1 MAHYKPPKGK
11 GKVSPLDPGT
21 QVEKKK
27 KADAKAAKK
36 AADAKAAKR
45 AAAAKKPPA
54 SKTVVKKTPPKSK
67 APAPNVKG
75 PGVLGMSAT
84 AARAIPYIGAAGVA
98 AFGITKAV
106 APVFRHLFPKSEP
119 WKLTPK
125 LEASQRRMNKAMRG
139 PQGPWSDIMG
149 GIGSKNPN
157 LGKQKVPS
165 EEAVYPSYE
174 PDPVT
179 RPPAK
184 KKLGQNKPRLSRG
197 ENLRGIAPAPASVEK
212 TVVTRA
218 KKEVYTAPL
227 RIPSKLPKIVS
238 GGPVPP
244 KPKAVALVPGV
255 KAASGDGP
263 GPTPKSSMR
272 ESQIRDFKKYNKSN
286 LLGRSIDDALRG
298 FFSFM
303 GTLPKST
310 DKDKWKNR

>member
-11 GKVSPLDPGT
+11 VSPLDPGK
-21 QVEKKK
+21 QVKKKK

-36 AADAKAAKR
+36 AADAKAAKKP
-45 AAAAKKPPA
+45 AAK
-54 SKTVVKKTPPKSK
+54 KTVVKKTPPKPK
-67 APAPNVKG
+67 APVPNVKG

-98 AFGITKAV
+98 AAFGVKALSEGFSRITRGGK
-106 APVFRHLFPKSEP
+106 PLQRISPKTKRIQDLMSKTIGSRKGAGTE
-119 WKLTPK
+119 
-125 LEASQRRMNKAMRG
+125 
-139 PQGPWSDIMG
+139 IMG
-149 GIGSKNPN
+149 GLP
-157 LGKQKVPS
+157 LGLQADKAKETVPLTTM
-165 EEAVYPSYE
+165 PS
-174 PDPVT
+174 PVP

-184 KKLGQNKPRLSRG
+184 KKESPLGKNLPRL
-197 ENLRGIAPAPASVEK
+197 
-212 TVVTRA
+212 TRA

-227 RIPSKLPKIVS
+227 RIPPELPKIVS

-263 GPTPKSSMR
+263 GPTPKSAMR